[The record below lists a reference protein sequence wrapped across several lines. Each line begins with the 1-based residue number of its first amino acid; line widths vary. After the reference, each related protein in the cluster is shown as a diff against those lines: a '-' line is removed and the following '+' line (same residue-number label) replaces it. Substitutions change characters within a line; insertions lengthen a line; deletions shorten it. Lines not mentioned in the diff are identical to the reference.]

1 MKYKN
6 NLIGAVFAFVLS
18 VSAVGN
24 LVTGYNLPVAS
35 MTGLF
40 LWCAFCS
47 LISAFLFGCKRS
59 GTILLC
65 LTVLVAPIIWKSG
78 DLWDHLQSLCH
89 IISTVFHNAYGW
101 QIIGNRI
108 SNEVHLPL
116 FVLSAL
122 VAISVSWVCCHRK
135 NVFIAIPVAILP
147 LAICMVTTDKAPD
160 EIYLYLLMLGIAML
174 LMTDWTRRK
183 DPEYSMH
190 LSLRLAIPTAIAF
203 ALLFALNPQEGYTN
217 DANSYHQEF
226 VSWFQALLKP
236 GDSTGSGAAS
246 GSSAAEKINLR
257 HIGPKRNNSLI
268 VMRVNAPYNGIVY
281 LRGKDYDIYTGDSW
295 ESSANRQETFT
306 TGGRYYGILTIKAY
320 GAQDIFYLPYYS
332 TVGIDLV
339 GGMQSNNENLTS
351 YRYSIS
357 RTPAIGSSAVPDS
370 RYTDLPHDTLQWAR
384 SLDVI
389 KDTLAQSQDTKI
401 SRIQSYVETS
411 ALYDLSTP
419 RMGFAHDDF
428 ARWFLEESDTGYCI
442 HFASAATVLLRAAG
456 IPARYV
462 EGYAVTCQA
471 DQEVAVYSK
480 QAHAWAE
487 YYDFD
492 SGTWRILETT
502 PADLHN
508 DDPEPTVSTTPQD
521 TEPAT
526 QPNQSQ
532 PETSVPQTS
541 VETQPT
547 VPDDPSD
554 DPVDLTVNHQSFRLP
569 DWAKTVFWIILAFSL
584 APLQSHIRMVRKR
597 KQWNRGKPNE
607 KLIARWKQIRKTAH
621 ILHCTVPEEL
631 EALAQRACFSQHRI
645 QPEELQL
652 FEDYRKEL
660 LETAD
665 SKPWYWRILL
675 RWIFAIG

>member
-35 MTGLF
+35 LNGLL
-40 LWCAFCS
+40 LWCAFFS
-47 LISAFLFGCKRS
+47 LVSAFLFGCKRG

-65 LTVLVAPIIWKSG
+65 LSVLAAPFLWKG
-78 DLWDHLQSLCH
+78 GALWEQLQSLCH
-89 IISTVFHNAYGW
+89 IFSTVFHNAYGW
-101 QIIGNRI
+101 KIIGKRI
-108 SNEVHLPL
+108 SSEVHLPL
-116 FVLSAL
+116 LLLSAL
-122 VAISVSWVCCHRK
+122 VAISVSWVCCRRK
-135 NVFIAIPVAILP
+135 NVFIAIPMAILP
-147 LAICMVTTDKAPD
+147 LAICMVTTDKTPD
-160 EIYLYLLMLGIAML
+160 ELYLYLLMLGISML
-174 LMTDWTRRK
+174 LLTDWTRRK
-183 DPEYSMH
+183 DPGHSFH
-190 LSLRLAIPTAIAF
+190 LSLRLVFPTAIAF
-203 ALLFALNPQEGYTN
+203 ALLFALNPQEEYTK

-246 GSSAAEKINLR
+246 SSSAAEKINLR

-268 VMRVNAPYNGIVY
+268 VMRVNAPYDGTVY
-281 LRGKDYDIYTGDSW
+281 LRGKDYDVYTGDSW
-295 ESSANRQETFT
+295 ESSPDRQETFT
-306 TGGRYYGILTIKAY
+306 TGGRYYGILTVKAY
-320 GAQDIFYLPYYS
+320 GAQDIFYLPYYA

-339 GGMQSNNENLTS
+339 GGMLSNDENLTS

-357 RTPAIGSSAVPDS
+357 RSPAIGSSAVPDS
-370 RYTDLPHDTLQWAR
+370 RYTDLPQDTLQWAR
-384 SLDVI
+384 SLQII
-389 KDTLAQSQDTKI
+389 KDIQAQSQDAKI
-401 SRIQSYVETS
+401 SRIQSYVENS

-419 RMGFAHDDF
+419 KMGFAHDDF

-471 DQEVAVYSK
+471 DKEVVVYSK

-492 SGTWRILETT
+492 SGTWRILEAT
-502 PADLHN
+502 PTDLHSE
-508 DDPEPTVSTTPQD
+508 DPEPTQPNH
-521 TEPAT
+521 TEPTSPST
-526 QPNQSQ
+526 QPNYSE
-532 PETSVPQTS
+532 PPASAPQTN

-547 VPDDPSD
+547 VPDDTSD
-554 DPVDLTVNHQSFRLP
+554 NTVDTNQQSFSLP
-569 DWAKTVFWIILAFSL
+569 DWAKTVFWIVLAVSL
-584 APLQSHIRMVRKR
+584 VPLQGYIRMGRKR
-597 KQWNRGKPNE
+597 KLWNRGKPNE
-607 KLIARWKQIRKTAH
+607 KLVARWKQVRKMAG
-621 ILHCTVPEEL
+621 IVGCPFPEEL
-631 EALAQRACFSQHRI
+631 ESLAQKACFSQHTI
-645 QPEELQL
+645 QSKELQL
-652 FEDYRKEL
+652 FEVYRKEL
-660 LETAD
+660 LDSAA

>member
-1 MKYKN
+1 M
-6 NLIGAVFAFVLS
+6 I
-18 VSAVGN
+18 
-24 LVTGYNLPVAS
+24 
-35 MTGLF
+35 
-40 LWCAFCS
+40 
-47 LISAFLFGCKRS
+47 
-59 GTILLC
+59 
-65 LTVLVAPIIWKSG
+65 
-78 DLWDHLQSLCH
+78 
-89 IISTVFHNAYGW
+89 
-101 QIIGNRI
+101 
-108 SNEVHLPL
+108 
-116 FVLSAL
+116 
-122 VAISVSWVCCHRK
+122 
-135 NVFIAIPVAILP
+135 
-147 LAICMVTTDKAPD
+147 TTDKAPD

-174 LMTDWTRRK
+174 LLTDWTRRK
-183 DPEYSMH
+183 DPEHSMH
-190 LSLRLAIPTAIAF
+190 LSLRLVIPTAIAF
-203 ALLFALNPQEGYTN
+203 ALLFTLNPQEEYTN

-226 VSWFQALLKP
+226 VSWFQTLLEP
-236 GDSTGSGAAS
+236 GGSTGSGASS

-257 HIGPKRNNSLI
+257 SIGPKRNNSLI
-268 VMRVNAPYNGIVY
+268 VMRVNAPYDGTVY

-295 ESSANRQETFT
+295 ESSADRQETFT
-306 TGGRYYGILTIKAY
+306 TGGQYYGTLTIKAY

-357 RTPAIGSSAVPDS
+357 RTPAIGSSDVPGS
-370 RYTDLPHDTLQWAR
+370 RYTDLPQDTLQWAL

-389 KDTLAQSQDTKI
+389 KNTLAQSQDIKI
-401 SRIQSYVETS
+401 NRIQSYVETS

-419 RMGFAHDDF
+419 RMGFSHDDF

-471 DQEVAVYSK
+471 NQEVAVYSK

-508 DDPEPTVSTTPQD
+508 DDPEPTVSTAPAD

-526 QPNQSQ
+526 QPNHSQ
-532 PETSVPQTS
+532 PETSVPETS

-547 VPDDPSD
+547 VPGDTSN
-554 DPVDLTVNHQSFRLP
+554 DPVDPNINPQSFRLSNLG
-569 DWAKTVFWIILAFSL
+569 KMVFGIIIAALL
-584 APLQSHIRMVRKR
+584 VPLQGYIRIAWKR
-597 KQWNRGKPNE
+597 KKWNRGKPNE
-607 KLIARWKQIRKTAH
+607 KLIARWKQARKMAA
-621 ILHCTVPEEL
+621 ILHCPFPEEFEL
-631 EALAQRACFSQHRI
+631 LAQKACFSQHRI
-645 QPEELQL
+645 QNDELQL

-660 LETAD
+660 LATVHD
-665 SKPWYWRILL
+665 KPWYRRILL